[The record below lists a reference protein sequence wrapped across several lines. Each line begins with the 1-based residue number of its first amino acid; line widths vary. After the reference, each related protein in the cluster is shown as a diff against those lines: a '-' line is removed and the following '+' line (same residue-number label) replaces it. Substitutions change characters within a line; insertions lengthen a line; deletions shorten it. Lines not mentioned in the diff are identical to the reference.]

1 MSTIT
6 LTEKQEKIVSFENGA
21 LLVKAS
27 AGSGKTRVLTERI
40 KRLIGHSKRKVL
52 AITFTNKASDEI
64 KDRLQDCENINE
76 KLFVGTF
83 HAFCNYVLLKHGH
96 LIGYKRAPQIF
107 EKDEDRLKIIEE
119 VISDISSFEN
129 HYRMKNETDRN
140 RFKYNCLEAISK
152 IKRNVILDRD
162 LKQYIG
168 NDEIILLYLNYK
180 RYLKSLNAIDY
191 DDLLLETYNLF
202 INNPNIASLYR
213 RSYEYVC
220 VDESQDMNKAQ
231 YMVLKSLIGN
241 DKPNIMLVGDEKQCI
256 YGFIGSDS
264 KFMTDDFVND
274 YQPIIFE
281 LTENFRSSRNVL
293 EFANKIIPESTE
305 IKDVVKE
312 GILELHDFS
321 NPKEEAKYVCDKIK
335 ELIIMKT
342 HPDIEGDITYNK
354 ISVLGRTKYV
364 LQSVEDALQQN
375 GIPYFYKNTQKTFE
389 LESSLGKIFE
399 LALKVKINSNDFLHM
414 TELRNSLDISQNV
427 TSISELS
434 SHLQNS
440 ITKHL
445 IDSIVLLDD
454 DGTNF
459 INVLKKISEKI
470 PTESSCDDSEKALAY
485 SDFEAIKKAWYKY
498 AKTTNN
504 KSLTAFHNSISL
516 GQSSSFEE
524 KNGVALSTVHTMK
537 GQENDIVFLVGM
549 DDGTFPDYRA
559 VQKGGVELQQER
571 NDLYVAVTRAKRF
584 LYITYPKERTMPWGT
599 IFYRKKSSLLPS
611 D

>member
-1 MSTIT
+1 
-6 LTEKQEKIVSFENGA
+6 
-21 LLVKAS
+21 
-27 AGSGKTRVLTERI
+27 
-40 KRLIGHSKRKVL
+40 
-52 AITFTNKASDEI
+52 
-64 KDRLQDCENINE
+64 
-76 KLFVGTF
+76 
-83 HAFCNYVLLKHGH
+83 
-96 LIGYKRAPQIF
+96 
-107 EKDEDRLKIIEE
+107 
-119 VISDISSFEN
+119 
-129 HYRMKNETDRN
+129 
-140 RFKYNCLEAISK
+140 
-152 IKRNVILDRD
+152 
-162 LKQYIG
+162 
-168 NDEIILLYLNYK
+168 
-180 RYLKSLNAIDY
+180 
-191 DDLLLETYNLF
+191 
-202 INNPNIASLYR
+202 
-213 RSYEYVC
+213 
-220 VDESQDMNKAQ
+220 
-231 YMVLKSLIGN
+231 MVLKSLIGN

-504 KSLTAFHNSISL
+504 KSLIAFHNSISL

-584 LYITYPKERTMPWGT
+584 LYITYPKERTMPWGSV
-599 IFYRKKSSLLPS
+599 FYRKKSSLLP
-611 D
+611 